1 MAIDNND
8 IVISIDP
15 KKNRIRIF
23 KKTLRAL
30 EMPRY
35 IQILVNPDTSVIA
48 IQCMDTRPLHQY
60 HRIKWKELEAR
71 RNYEI
76 YSSFLVD
83 KLKAVCVDWSRHEAY
98 RVYGRYYPNSRVAA
112 FDLKNAVPF
121 SGEVG
126 DTNE

>member
-15 KKNRIRIF
+15 KKNRIRVF

-30 EMPRY
+30 GMPKY

-60 HRIKWKELEAR
+60 HRIKWKELETR
-71 RNYEI
+71 RNYEV

-83 KLKAVCVDWSRHEAY
+83 KLKEVCVDWSRHEAY
-98 RVYGRYYPNSRVAA
+98 RVIGRYYSTSRVAA

-126 DTNE
+126 DNNE